1 MVRARYFPSV
11 PSPLASLAALSD
23 AMAWAVVI
31 AFIAG
36 IVIDAFGSRGR
47 ARLVIAGAW
56 GIFAVFWLS
65 VFPHFAFEVRSLVEG
80 LGSLLAVPLS
90 LSAGYFLLRGRDSV
104 MSLSR
109 AVGIMSLLYY
119 PPRAIP
125 ALREFLIETV
135 AAQTDWGLALL
146 GYDPAFVI
154 APETGYLNTFVFV
167 DFSTYIVW
175 ACTGMGSIAIFGG
188 LIAAANA
195 DLGRKLRAFA
205 LAVGIIWVLNW
216 LRNVFV
222 AAAAGHSWFD
232 YPALTWLAADVAGA
246 PAGHTSFWIA
256 HTVISQSLSVLALVA
271 ITLLVIR
278 RVPEVLSILSEAVFV
293 ATGREYDL
301 RGMLDV
307 DARVSTDTPVGDGE
321 REDPP
326 EFDGLP
332 AVNDGDSSR

>member
-1 MVRARYFPSV
+1 V
-11 PSPLASLAALSD
+11 PAPLASLAALSD
-23 AMAWAVVI
+23 ALAWAVVI
-31 AFIAG
+31 AFLAG
-36 IVIDAFGSRGR
+36 IVIDALGYRER

-56 GIFAVFWLS
+56 GVFAVFWLS

-80 LGSLLAVPLS
+80 LGSLLAIPLS

-104 MSLSR
+104 VSLSR
-109 AVGIMSLLYY
+109 AVGVMALLYY

-125 ALREFLIETV
+125 AVREFLIETV
-135 AAQTDWGLALL
+135 AAQTDRGLALL
-146 GYDPAFVI
+146 GYDPAFVT
-154 APETGYLNTFVFV
+154 APDTGFHNTFVFA

-205 LAVGIIWVLNW
+205 LAVGIIWGLNW

-232 YPALTWLAADVAGA
+232 HPALTWLATDVAGV

-271 ITLLVIR
+271 ITLLVVR

-301 RGMLDV
+301 RGMLDG

-321 REDPP
+321 REDP
-326 EFDGLP
+326 
-332 AVNDGDSSR
+332 A